1 MAQSEVKWEIA
12 QTAARLMHQQSLQDY
27 GIAKR
32 KALESLGLPS
42 RQALPEN
49 QQVDEALRQ
58 QLALF
63 ASEADKQWK
72 QKLQQAATNASEFL
86 KTFRHYIGGSLAS
99 QTCKQ
104 DDRLEIHLYCD
115 TAEPLLWSLQDN
127 QIPYVEGQRVIQI
140 GRRQEQE
147 FPCFSFVADEVA
159 VSITVFPD
167 TRPQAR
173 PCDSDGSPRPRLKPS
188 QLKP

>member
-1 MAQSEVKWEIA
+1 MANSELKWEIA

-49 QQVDEALRQ
+49 SLIDEALRQ

-63 ASEADKQWK
+63 ASEGDKLWST
-72 QKLQQAATNASEFL
+72 KLQQAALNASDFL
-86 KTFRHYIGGSLAS
+86 QDYRHYIGGSLAS
-99 QTCKQ
+99 KTCKQ
-104 DDRLEIHLYCD
+104 DDRLEIHVYHD
-115 TAEPLLWSLQDN
+115 TAEPLLWTLQEHR
-127 QIPYVEGQRVIQI
+127 IPYDESHRVIQV
-140 GRRQEQE
+140 GRQQERE
-147 FPCFSFVADEVA
+147 YPCFSFVADEVA

-167 TRPQAR
+167 ARPQAR
-173 PCDSDGSPRPRLKPS
+173 PCDTDGKPRPRLKPS
-188 QLKP
+188 QLKA